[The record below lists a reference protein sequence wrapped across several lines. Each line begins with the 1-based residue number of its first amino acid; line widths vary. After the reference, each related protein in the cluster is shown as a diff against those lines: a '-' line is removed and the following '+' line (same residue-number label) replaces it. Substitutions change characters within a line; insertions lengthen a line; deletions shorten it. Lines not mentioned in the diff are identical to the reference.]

1 MRCIFALLALGIAS
15 LLQAGVPSGSIEDFI
30 AAELPISG
38 APGLAY
44 ALVEDGKV
52 HSEARGEVLLFVDA
66 DVVLLSG
73 MVERVRSFFS
83 RNLGEAVFGCYDD
96 APAAPGLVSQYRNL
110 QHHFVHLTNAGA
122 ASTFW
127 AGCGAVLQ
135 KVFKDVG
142 GFSEDFRHPSV
153 EDIELGM
160 RLTSAGHRIVL
171 DANLRGKHL
180 KSWSLPGMWVND
192 FQCRAVPWSR
202 LILAGGAMPAGLN
215 TGWASRLAVVAQGL
229 SLVGITLIPLHA
241 AFLGVALALELLAL
255 LAHGPL
261 LCFLARKRGLG
272 FALRCVP
279 LVMAYIVVSGAGFA
293 WAWGAWAGQRR
304 RKTFLA
310 AGMPMGDI
318 A

>member
-1 MRCIFALLALGIAS
+1 
-15 LLQAGVPSGSIEDFI
+15 
-30 AAELPISG
+30 
-38 APGLAY
+38 
-44 ALVEDGKV
+44 
-52 HSEARGEVLLFVDA
+52 
-66 DVVLLSG
+66 

-110 QHHFVHLTNAGA
+110 QHHFVHLTNAGP

-229 SLVGITLIPLHA
+229 SLVASHS
-241 AFLGVALALELLAL
+241 FLSMRPFWGLRWPWSCWHCWPTA
-255 LAHGPL
+255 
-261 LCFLARKRGLG
+261 LCFVSSPGSGVWGSPCDVSRWSWPTSSSAVPDLPGHGVPGLARDGGRLSWLHG
-272 FALRCVP
+272 CP
-279 LVMAYIVVSGAGFA
+279 
-293 WAWGAWAGQRR
+293 WGISHE
-304 RKTFLA
+304 
-310 AGMPMGDI
+310 D
-318 A
+318 